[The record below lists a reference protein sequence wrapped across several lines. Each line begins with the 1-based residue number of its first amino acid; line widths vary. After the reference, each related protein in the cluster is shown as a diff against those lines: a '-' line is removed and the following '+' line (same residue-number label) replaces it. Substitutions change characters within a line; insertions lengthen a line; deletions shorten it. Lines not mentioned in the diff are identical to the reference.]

1 METSKRMEITFCFTP
16 MPKGKSAVS
25 MQLTLALVIP
35 TLKQK
40 GASLIIQQENRI
52 WNQQDWLLM
61 AKNMCFW

>member
-1 METSKRMEITFCFTP
+1 METTKRMEITSCFTP
-16 MPKGKSAVS
+16 MPKGKSAVL
-25 MQLTLALVIP
+25 MQPTLALVIP